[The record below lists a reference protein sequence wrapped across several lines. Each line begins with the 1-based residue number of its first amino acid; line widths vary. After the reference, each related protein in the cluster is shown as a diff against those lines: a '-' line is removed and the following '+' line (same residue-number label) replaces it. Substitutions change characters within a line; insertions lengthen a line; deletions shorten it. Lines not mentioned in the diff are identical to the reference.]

1 MTESMVQANE
11 AQIDRA
17 VTVTSLSRIGLS
29 DDRSSLLRPS
39 APRTRPTIPAVLSP
53 QYAEA
58 ELATA
63 RHGCAGAHTD
73 RVLPCRFPELFG
85 AELWDPLQ
93 GVEVDVDQSRTG
105 CRSRPSTRTCPGRS

>member
-63 RHGCAGAHTD
+63 RHGCAGAHTTAF
-73 RVLPCRFPELFG
+73 CRAASRNHSALSFG
-85 AELWDPLQ
+85 I
-93 GVEVDVDQSRTG
+93 
-105 CRSRPSTRTCPGRS
+105 RSRVSKST